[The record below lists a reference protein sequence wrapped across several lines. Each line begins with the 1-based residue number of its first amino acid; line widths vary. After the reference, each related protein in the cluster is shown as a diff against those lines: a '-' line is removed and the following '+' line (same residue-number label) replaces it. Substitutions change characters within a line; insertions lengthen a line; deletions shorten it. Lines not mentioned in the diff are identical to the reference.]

1 MIRAVPTATVSSP
14 PPTAA
19 NRMATPS
26 GRLQCK
32 PKNVNG
38 VSAVFWEMKTSKK
51 IRIRKPAIKAVH
63 SAPARVKPMAG
74 SFDLAPFVDGWSSS
88 EVGSLSEAGLWL
100 LIGSSL
106 SPRARNETEPRRKPL
121 RRLRDSA
128 DSVGG
133 MRMLPRVKS
142 ATVHA
147 AVWLV
152 TVCVVAACSNSD
164 PLGAEMRS
172 PKSIV
177 VGSGDFPESEII
189 AEIYAEALG
198 ANGFEIGRRMGIG
211 SRETYIPAL
220 KDHSIDL
227 VPEYIGNLLLY
238 FAPDSP
244 ATMLDDVELELYKK
258 LPGDL
263 SILTPSPASD
273 TDTVTVTGGTASAWN
288 LKTIADLAAHSPDV
302 RFGAPSA
309 FENRPSGLPGLRQKY
324 GLNISPGNF
333 VAINDGGGAVTV
345 RALLEGRVTAAN
357 IFTTSP
363 AIQQNHL
370 VVLEDP
376 EHNFLA
382 GNIVPLVNSQ
392 KKSDRLKV
400 VLDAVST
407 KLTTSGL
414 AGLNAAVSGNSGID
428 PDQAARNWVRDNGFN
443 HPIGQTR

>member
-1 MIRAVPTATVSSP
+1 
-14 PPTAA
+14 
-19 NRMATPS
+19 
-26 GRLQCK
+26 
-32 PKNVNG
+32 
-38 VSAVFWEMKTSKK
+38 
-51 IRIRKPAIKAVH
+51 
-63 SAPARVKPMAG
+63 
-74 SFDLAPFVDGWSSS
+74 
-88 EVGSLSEAGLWL
+88 
-100 LIGSSL
+100 
-106 SPRARNETEPRRKPL
+106 
-121 RRLRDSA
+121 
-128 DSVGG
+128 
-133 MRMLPRVKS
+133 MRMLPRVKI
-142 ATVHA
+142 ATVRA
-147 AVWLV
+147 TLWL
-152 TVCVVAACSNSD
+152 TVVCLAACSNSD
-164 PLGAEMRS
+164 PLGAETRS

-189 AEIYAEALG
+189 AEIYAEALQ

-211 SRETYIPAL
+211 SRETYVPAL

-227 VPEYIGNLLLY
+227 VPADICNLLFY
-238 FAPDSP
+238 FTPDST
-244 ATMLDDVELELYKK
+244 ATMLDDVELQLYKK

-273 TDTVTVTGGTASAWN
+273 TDTVTVTSDTAGDWH
-288 LKTIADLAAHSPDV
+288 LKSIADLAAHSPDV

-333 VAINDGGGAVTV
+333 VAVNDGGGSVTV
-345 RALLEGRVTAAN
+345 RALVEGRVTAAN

-363 AIQQNHL
+363 AIPQNHL

-376 EHNFLA
+376 AHNFLA

-392 KKSDRLKV
+392 KKSDRLKD
-400 VLDAVST
+400 VLDAVSA

-414 AGLNAAVSGNSGID
+414 AGLNAAVAGNSGID